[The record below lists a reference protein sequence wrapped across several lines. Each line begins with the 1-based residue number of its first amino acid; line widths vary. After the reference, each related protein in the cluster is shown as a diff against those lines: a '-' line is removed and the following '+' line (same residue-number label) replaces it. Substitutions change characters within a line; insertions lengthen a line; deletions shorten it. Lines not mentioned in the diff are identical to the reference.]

1 MTRFHSITQS
11 SIKTCVGILC
21 SLPAFFATQA
31 FAVENINRSALIIGI
46 GHYNGPAA
54 DLKGVPADI
63 LTAKEIARAMDIPDK
78 NITVLRDQEA
88 TKKNVL
94 EVMRSFSDKAAD
106 GGRVFI
112 YFSGHGTRYYN
123 PFINNC
129 VEGLLTYDYEVISNT
144 ELAQATKNLNKSVDK
159 SILLVDACHSGGV
172 FKATKTRSALDPSY
186 IAKFAAKDRAGTE
199 VCTPVNYKT
208 RSWFD
213 ETKALGG
220 IEENVVFIS
229 SARPDE
235 VAWDQGEGLG
245 GVATQALKKCLLG
258 SARDLNSSGA
268 VSLEEVRQ
276 CAQAIMNKQMPGP
289 IQIASNISI
298 RGNRNLIP
306 VVNNQAPQRE
316 EISSSPLVQIVQP
329 ISEVN
334 KVTSQVESTKPIKP
348 VENKPTKPVQ
358 TVAENQIQ
366 KPPNKPPVEQPEV
379 NTQVASLATL
389 QDVEAQ
395 RNPQR
400 VVDVKLAKKSLKINK
415 DYLDIQIKSNHD
427 GYLYLVLL
435 GSDKKSFYVLYPNK
449 LEQNNFIKAGQ
460 TINLPSQ
467 SWQIKAA
474 GPVGVDHILV
484 MVSDSPR
491 DLKSLEALG
500 ADPNSPFVYALNNL
514 KGRGA
519 LIDYLTG
526 KTPEGKSEK
535 FAAKIVTVSEVQ

>member
-1 MTRFHSITQS
+1 MPRTRSVSFLLLFLTAGVLLASNNGYAQ
-11 SIKTCVGILC
+11 
-21 SLPAFFATQA
+21 
-31 FAVENINRSALIIGI
+31 NNDRSALIIGI

-63 LTAKEIARAMDIPDK
+63 VMATEMAKAMGIPDK
-78 NITVLRDQEA
+78 NITVMRDQEA

-94 EVMRSFSDKAAD
+94 DVMKSFTNKAAD

-172 FKATKTRSALDPSY
+172 VGTAKTRSTLNPSY
-186 IAKFAAKDRAGTE
+186 VAKFASKDRSGAE
-199 VCTPVNYKT
+199 VCMPVNYKT
-208 RSWFD
+208 RSLFD
-213 ETKALGG
+213 ETKALGA
-220 IEENVVFIS
+220 IEENVVFIT

-235 VAWDQGEGLG
+235 VSWDQEDLG

-258 SARDLNSSGA
+258 SAKDLNNSGA

-276 CAQAIMNKQMPGP
+276 CAQSIMDKQMPGP
-289 IQIASNISI
+289 IQIASHVTIK
-298 RGNRNLIP
+298 GNRNLIP
-306 VVNNQAPQRE
+306 VVSNQTSQRDE
-316 EISSSPLVQIVQP
+316 VSSTPPVQAVKPITEI
-329 ISEVN
+329 N
-334 KVTSQVESTKPIKP
+334 KVNPTVELTKPVKP

-358 TVAENQIQ
+358 IVTEDQLQ
-366 KPPNKPPVEQPEV
+366 KPLNKPPASQPPVSQPEISI
-379 NTQVASLATL
+379 QVASLATL
-389 QDVEAQ
+389 QDIEAQ

-400 VVDVKLAKKSLKINK
+400 VIDVKLAKKVLKIDK
-415 DYLDIQIKSNHD
+415 DYLDLQIKSNHD

-460 TINLPSQ
+460 TINLPNQ

-474 GPVGVDHILV
+474 GPSGIDHLLV
-484 MVSDSPR
+484 LVSDSPR

-526 KTPEGKSEK
+526 KNTEGKSEK
-535 FAAKIVTVSEVQ
+535 FAAKILTVSEVQ

>member
-1 MTRFHSITQS
+1 MTSFISLTQRSTRTSIVVFLFFVS
-11 SIKTCVGILC
+11 
-21 SLPAFFATQA
+21 FFATQV
-31 FAVENINRSALIIGI
+31 FAVENSNRSALIIGI

-63 LTAKEIARAMDIPDK
+63 VMAKEIARAMDIPDR
-78 NITVLRDQEA
+78 NITVMRDQEA

-94 EVMRSFSDKAAD
+94 EVIRSFSNKAAD

-123 PFINNC
+123 PFIDNC
-129 VEGLLTYDYEVISNT
+129 VEGLLTYDYEVISNA
-144 ELAQATKNLNKSVDK
+144 ELAQVTKNLNKSADK
-159 SILLVDACHSGGV
+159 SILMVDTCHSGGV
-172 FKATKTRSALDPSY
+172 LSNAKTRSASNSSY
-186 IAKFAAKDRAGTE
+186 VAKFASKDKSGAE
-199 VCTPVNYKT
+199 VCTPINYKT
-208 RSWFD
+208 RSLFD
-213 ETKALGG
+213 ETKALGA

-235 VAWDQGEGLG
+235 VSWDQEGLG

-258 SARDLNSSGA
+258 SAKDLNNSGA

-276 CAQAIMNKQMPGP
+276 CAQAIMDKEMPGP
-289 IQIASNISI
+289 IQIASHVTI

-306 VVNNQAPQRE
+306 IVNNQPLQRDE
-316 EISSSPLVQIVQP
+316 VSSIPPVQSIKPVV
-329 ISEVN
+329 EVN
-334 KVTSQVESTKPIKP
+334 KVTPPIESTKPIKP
-348 VENKPTKPVQ
+348 VENKPTKPLQ
-358 TVAENQIQ
+358 TLTEDQIQ
-366 KPPNKPPVEQPEV
+366 KPPSKPPVGLPDV
-379 NTQVASLATL
+379 NIQVASLATL
-389 QDVEAQ
+389 QDIEAQ

-400 VVDVKLAKKSLKINK
+400 IINVKLAKKSLKIDK
-415 DYLDIQIKSNHD
+415 DYLDLQIKSNND

-449 LEQNNFIKAGQ
+449 LETNNFIKAGQ
-460 TINLPSQ
+460 TISLPGQ

-474 GPVGVDHILV
+474 GPAGIDHILV

-514 KGRGA
+514 KGRAA

-526 KTPEGKSEK
+526 KNLEGKSEK
-535 FAAKIVTVSEVQ
+535 FAAKILTVTEVQ

>member
-1 MTRFHSITQS
+1 MISFNPITQRL
-11 SIKTCVGILC
+11 IRKYLGIFC
-21 SLPAFFATQA
+21 ACLPLFGVQA
-31 FAVENINRSALIIGI
+31 FAVENTNRSALIIGI

-63 LTAKEIARAMDIPDK
+63 VMAKEMARAMDIPDK
-78 NITVLRDQEA
+78 NITVMRDQEA

-94 EVMRSFSDKAAD
+94 EVMRSFSNKAAD

-129 VEGLLTYDYEVISNT
+129 VEGLLSYDYEVISNT
-144 ELAQATKNLNKSVDK
+144 ELAEATKGLNKSVDK
-159 SILLVDACHSGGV
+159 SILLVDTCHSGGV
-172 FKATKTRSALDPSY
+172 VNNTKTRSAFNPSY
-186 IAKFAAKDRAGTE
+186 VAKFASKDRTGAE

-208 RSWFD
+208 RSLFD
-213 ETKALGG
+213 ETKALGA

-235 VAWDQGEGLG
+235 VSWDQEGLG

-298 RGNRNLIP
+298 KGNRNLIP
-306 VVNNQAPQRE
+306 VVNNQPSQRDDLSSTSPAP
-316 EISSSPLVQIVQP
+316 IIQP
-329 ISEVN
+329 VSEVN
-334 KVTSQVESTKPIKP
+334 KVTLPVESTKPIKP

-358 TVAENQIQ
+358 TVTDNQIQ
-366 KPPNKPPVEQPEV
+366 NPPTKPPVSQPEISI
-379 NTQVASLATL
+379 QVASLATL

-400 VVDVKLAKKSLKINK
+400 VVDVKLAKKVLKIDK
-415 DYLDIQIKSNHD
+415 DYLDLQIKSNHD

-460 TINLPSQ
+460 TVNLPNQ

-474 GPVGVDHILV
+474 GPAGIDHILV
-484 MVSDSPR
+484 IVSDSPR

-535 FAAKIVTVSEVQ
+535 FAAKILTVSEVQ

>member
-1 MTRFHSITQS
+1 MMIN
-11 SIKTCVGILC
+11 KTAIAFILACMLLMPLKGI
-21 SLPAFFATQA
+21 AQ
-31 FAVENINRSALIIGI
+31 NNNRSALIIGI
-46 GHYNGPAA
+46 SHYNGPAE

-63 LTAKEIARAMDIPDK
+63 VMAKEIAKAMDIPEK
-78 NITVLRDQEA
+78 NITVMRDQEA

-94 EVMRSFSDKAAD
+94 EVMRAFSNKAAD

-112 YFSGHGTRYYN
+112 YFSGHGTRSYN

-129 VEGLLTYDYEVISNT
+129 VEGLLTYDYDVISNA
-144 ELAQATKNLNKSVDK
+144 ELAQATKNLNKSSDK
-159 SILLVDACHSGGV
+159 SILLVDTCHSGGV
-172 FKATKTRSALDPSY
+172 LSNAKTRSASNSSY
-186 IAKFAAKDRAGTE
+186 VAKFASKDKNGAD

-208 RSWFD
+208 RSLFD
-213 ETKALGG
+213 ETKALGA

-235 VAWDQGEGLG
+235 VSWDQDGLG

-258 SARDLNSSGA
+258 SAKDLNSSGA

-276 CAQAIMNKQMPGP
+276 CAQAIMDKEMPGP
-289 IQIASNISI
+289 IQIASHVTI

-306 VVNNQAPQRE
+306 VVNNQAPQRDE
-316 EISSSPLVQIVQP
+316 ALSSPPVQNIKP
-329 ISEVN
+329 IAELN
-334 KVTSQVESTKPIKP
+334 KVSQPVESTKPIKP
-348 VENKPTKPVQ
+348 IENKPIKPVQ
-358 TVAENQIQ
+358 TTTDEQNQ
-366 KPPNKPPVEQPEV
+366 KPSTKPPVAPPEV
-379 NTQVASLATL
+379 TAQVASLATL
-389 QDVEAQ
+389 QDIEAQ

-400 VVDVKLAKKSLKINK
+400 TVDVKLAKKSLKIDK
-415 DYLDIQIKSNHD
+415 DYLDLEIKSNHE

-449 LEQNNFIKAGQ
+449 LEKNNFIKAGQ
-460 TINLPSQ
+460 TIKLPNQ

-484 MVSDSPR
+484 IVSDSPR

-514 KGRGA
+514 QGRGA

-526 KTPEGKSEK
+526 KAVDGKSEK
-535 FAAKIVTVSEVQ
+535 FAAKLLTVSEVQ

>member
-1 MTRFHSITQS
+1 MTSFHSITQCS
-11 SIKTCVGILC
+11 KRTSVGIFFPL
-21 SLPAFFATQA
+21 LAFFATQV
-31 FAVENINRSALIIGI
+31 FAVENTNRSALIIGI
-46 GHYNGPAA
+46 GHYNGPAT

-63 LTAKEIARAMDIPDK
+63 VMAKEIARAMDIPDR
-78 NITVLRDQEA
+78 NITVMRDQEA

-94 EVMRSFSDKAAD
+94 EVIRSFSSKAAD

-123 PFINNC
+123 PFIDNC
-129 VEGLLTYDYEVISNT
+129 VEGLLTYDYEVISNA
-144 ELAQATKNLNKSVDK
+144 ELAQVTKNLNKSADK
-159 SILLVDACHSGGV
+159 SILMVDTCHSGGV
-172 FKATKTRSALDPSY
+172 LSNAKTRSAANSSY
-186 IAKFAAKDRAGTE
+186 VAKFASKDKSGAE

-208 RSWFD
+208 RSLFD
-213 ETKALGG
+213 ETKALGA

-235 VAWDQGEGLG
+235 VSWDQEGLG

-258 SARDLNSSGA
+258 SAKDLNNSGA

-276 CAQAIMNKQMPGP
+276 CAQAIMDKEMPGP
-289 IQIASNISI
+289 IQIASHVTI

-306 VVNNQAPQRE
+306 IVNNQPLQRDE
-316 EISSSPLVQIVQP
+316 VSSTPPAQNIKPVVEL
-329 ISEVN
+329 N
-334 KVTSQVESTKPIKP
+334 KVTPPIESTKPIKP
-348 VENKPTKPVQ
+348 VENKPTKPLQ
-358 TVAENQIQ
+358 TLTEDQIQ
-366 KPPNKPPVEQPEV
+366 KPPSKPPVALPDV
-379 NTQVASLATL
+379 NIQVASLATL

-400 VVDVKLAKKSLKINK
+400 IINVKLAKKSLKIDK
-415 DYLDIQIKSNHD
+415 DYLDLQIKSNND

-449 LEQNNFIKAGQ
+449 LETNNFIKAGQ
-460 TINLPSQ
+460 TVSLPNQ

-474 GPVGVDHILV
+474 GPAGIDHILV

-491 DLKSLEALG
+491 DLKSLEDLG
-500 ADPNSPFVYALNNL
+500 ADPGSPFVYALNNL

-535 FAAKIVTVSEVQ
+535 FAAKILTVTEVQ

>member
-1 MTRFHSITQS
+1 
-11 SIKTCVGILC
+11 
-21 SLPAFFATQA
+21 
-31 FAVENINRSALIIGI
+31 
-46 GHYNGPAA
+46 
-54 DLKGVPADI
+54 
-63 LTAKEIARAMDIPDK
+63 
-78 NITVLRDQEA
+78 
-88 TKKNVL
+88 
-94 EVMRSFSDKAAD
+94 
-106 GGRVFI
+106 
-112 YFSGHGTRYYN
+112 
-123 PFINNC
+123 
-129 VEGLLTYDYEVISNT
+129 
-144 ELAQATKNLNKSVDK
+144 
-159 SILLVDACHSGGV
+159 
-172 FKATKTRSALDPSY
+172 
-186 IAKFAAKDRAGTE
+186 
-199 VCTPVNYKT
+199 
-208 RSWFD
+208 
-213 ETKALGG
+213 
-220 IEENVVFIS
+220 
-229 SARPDE
+229 
-235 VAWDQGEGLG
+235 
-245 GVATQALKKCLLG
+245 
-258 SARDLNSSGA
+258 
-268 VSLEEVRQ
+268 
-276 CAQAIMNKQMPGP
+276 MNKQMPGP

>member
-1 MTRFHSITQS
+1 M
-11 SIKTCVGILC
+11 
-21 SLPAFFATQA
+21 QA
-31 FAVENINRSALIIGI
+31 FAVENANRSALIIGI

-63 LTAKEIARAMDIPDK
+63 AMAKEIARAMDIPDK
-78 NITVLRDQEA
+78 NITVMRDQEA
-88 TKKNVL
+88 TKKNIL
-94 EVMRSFSDKAAD
+94 EVIKSFSNKAAD

-112 YFSGHGTRYYN
+112 YFSGHGTRYFN
-123 PFINNC
+123 PSVNNC

-144 ELAQATKNLNKSVDK
+144 ELAQATKNLNQSVDK

-172 FKATKTRSALDPSY
+172 VNTSKTRSAINPLFVP
-186 IAKFAAKDRAGTE
+186 KFAAKDRAGAD

-213 ETKALGG
+213 ETKALGA

-235 VAWDQGEGLG
+235 VAWDQGDLG

-258 SARDLNSSGA
+258 SAKDLNGSGA

-276 CAQAIMNKQMPGP
+276 CAQTIMNKQMPGP

-298 RGNRNLIP
+298 KGNRNLIP
-306 VVNNQAPQRE
+306 VANNQVPQRE
-316 EISSSPLVQIVQP
+316 EFSSSPPTQIAQP
-329 ISEVN
+329 ISEAN
-334 KVTSQVESTKPIKP
+334 KVTSPVESTKPIKP

-358 TVAENQIQ
+358 TVAEGQIQ
-366 KPPNKPPVEQPEV
+366 SPPIKPLAPQPEV
-379 NTQVASLATL
+379 NIQVASLATL

-400 VVDVKLAKKSLKINK
+400 VIDVKLAKKTLKIDK
-415 DYLDIQIKSNHD
+415 DYLGIQIKSNHD

-435 GSDKKSFYVLYPNK
+435 GSDKKSFYILYPNK
-449 LEQNNFIKAGQ
+449 LDQNNLIKAGQ
-460 TINLPSQ
+460 IVNIPSQ

-474 GPVGVDHILV
+474 GPAGVDHILV

-514 KGRGA
+514 KGRGT

-526 KTPEGKSEK
+526 KSSEGKSEK

>member
-1 MTRFHSITQS
+1 MPRTRSVSFLLLFLTAGVLLASNNGYAQ
-11 SIKTCVGILC
+11 
-21 SLPAFFATQA
+21 
-31 FAVENINRSALIIGI
+31 NNDRSALIIGI

-63 LTAKEIARAMDIPDK
+63 VMATEMAKAMGIPDK
-78 NITVLRDQEA
+78 NITVIRDQEA

-94 EVMRSFSDKAAD
+94 DVMKSFTNKAAD

-129 VEGLLTYDYEVISNT
+129 VEGLLTYDYEVISNA
-144 ELAQATKNLNKSVDK
+144 ELASATKNMNKTVDK
-159 SILLVDACHSGGV
+159 SILLVDTCHSGGV
-172 FKATKTRSALDPSY
+172 VGPVKSRSVTDSTFV
-186 IAKFAAKDRAGTE
+186 AKFASKDRSGQE

-208 RSWFD
+208 RSLFD
-213 ETKALGG
+213 ETKALGA

-235 VAWDQGEGLG
+235 VSWDQEGLG
-245 GVATQALKKCLLG
+245 GVATQALRQCLLG
-258 SARDLNSSGA
+258 RAKDLNDSGA

-276 CAQAIMNKQMPGP
+276 CAQAVMDQKMPGP
-289 IQIASNISI
+289 YQIASHVTIK
-298 RGNRNLIP
+298 GNRNLIP
-306 VVNNQAPQRE
+306 VANNSTP
-316 EISSSPLVQIVQP
+316 PLN
-329 ISEVN
+329 EVN
-334 KVTSQVESTKPIKP
+334 SNSQIQVDKPNFVSNTVEVTKPPKPLENKPIKP
-348 VENKPTKPVQ
+348 IKPNNPVQ
-358 TVAENQIQ
+358 TVLEIDNQ
-366 KPPNKPPVEQPEV
+366 KPLNKPPATLPDTNYQI
-379 NTQVASLATL
+379 ASLATL
-389 QDVEAQ
+389 RDIEAQ
-395 RNPQR
+395 RNPLR
-400 VVDVKLAKKSLKINK
+400 VVDIKLAKKILRIDK
-415 DYLDIQIKSNHD
+415 DYLDLQIKSNHD

-460 TINLPSQ
+460 TINLPNQ

-474 GPVGVDHILV
+474 GPSGIDHLLV
-484 MVSDSPR
+484 LVSDSPR

-526 KTPEGKSEK
+526 KNTEGKSEK
-535 FAAKIVTVSEVQ
+535 FAAKILTVSEIP

>member
-1 MTRFHSITQS
+1 MTSFHSITQR
-11 SIKTCVGILC
+11 SIRTCVGIFC
-21 SLPAFFATQA
+21 SLLALFGTQV
-31 FAVENINRSALIIGI
+31 FAVDNTNRSALIIGI
-46 GHYNGPAA
+46 SRYNGPAD
-54 DLKGVPADI
+54 DLKGVPADV
-63 LTAKEIARAMDIPDK
+63 LTAKEMARAMGIPDK

-88 TKKNVL
+88 TKKKVL

-123 PFINNC
+123 PSINNC

-159 SILLVDACHSGGV
+159 SILLVDACHAGGV
-172 FKATKTRSALDPSY
+172 VKAAKTRSAFDSSY
-186 IAKFAAKDRAGTE
+186 IAKFAAKDRGGAE

-213 ETKALGG
+213 ETKALGA

-229 SARPDE
+229 SARSDE
-235 VAWDQGEGLG
+235 VAWDQGEGFG

-258 SARDLNSSGA
+258 RARDLNSSGA

-298 RGNRNLIP
+298 KGNRNLIP
-306 VVNNQAPQRE
+306 VVNNQIPQRE
-316 EISSSPLVQIVQP
+316 DPPPSPPGQTILP

-334 KVTSQVESTKPIKP
+334 KITPPVESTKPIKP

-358 TVAENQIQ
+358 TVVESQA
-366 KPPNKPPVEQPEV
+366 PKPPVAQPEV
-379 NTQVASLATL
+379 SIQVASLATL
-389 QDVEAQ
+389 QDIEAQ

-400 VVDVKLAKKSLKINK
+400 IIDVKLAKKTLKINK
-415 DYLDIQIKSNHD
+415 DYLDLQIKSNHD

-435 GSDKKSFYVLYPNK
+435 GSDKKSFYILYPNK

-460 TINLPSQ
+460 IINLPSQ

-474 GPVGVDHILV
+474 GPAGIDHILV

-491 DLKSLEALG
+491 DLNSLEALG

-535 FAAKIVTVSEVQ
+535 FAAKILTVSEVQ

>member
-1 MTRFHSITQS
+1 MTSFISLTQRSIRT
-11 SIKTCVGILC
+11 SIVVFLFFV
-21 SLPAFFATQA
+21 SFFATKV
-31 FAVENINRSALIIGI
+31 FAVENSNRSALIIGI

-63 LTAKEIARAMDIPDK
+63 VMAKEIARAMEIPDR
-78 NITVLRDQEA
+78 NITVMRDQEA

-94 EVMRSFSDKAAD
+94 EVIRSFSNKAAD

-123 PFINNC
+123 PFIDNC
-129 VEGLLTYDYEVISNT
+129 VEGLLTYDYEVISNA
-144 ELAQATKNLNKSVDK
+144 ELAQVTKNLNKSADK
-159 SILLVDACHSGGV
+159 SILMVDTCHSGGV
-172 FKATKTRSALDPSY
+172 LSNAKTRSASNSSY
-186 IAKFAAKDRAGTE
+186 VAKFASKDKSGAE
-199 VCTPVNYKT
+199 VCTPINYKT
-208 RSWFD
+208 RSLFD
-213 ETKALGG
+213 ETKALGA

-235 VAWDQGEGLG
+235 VSWDQEGLG

-258 SARDLNSSGA
+258 SAKDLNNSGA

-276 CAQAIMNKQMPGP
+276 CAQAIMDKEMPGP
-289 IQIASNISI
+289 IQIASHVTI

-306 VVNNQAPQRE
+306 IVNNQPLQRDE
-316 EISSSPLVQIVQP
+316 VSSTPPVQSIKPVV
-329 ISEVN
+329 EVN
-334 KVTSQVESTKPIKP
+334 KVTPPIESTKPIKP
-348 VENKPTKPVQ
+348 VENKPTKPLQ
-358 TVAENQIQ
+358 TLTEDQIQ
-366 KPPNKPPVEQPEV
+366 KPPSKPPLGLPDV
-379 NTQVASLATL
+379 NIQVASLATL
-389 QDVEAQ
+389 QDIEAQ

-400 VVDVKLAKKSLKINK
+400 IINVKLAKKSLKIDK
-415 DYLDIQIKSNHD
+415 DYLDLQIKSNND

-449 LEQNNFIKAGQ
+449 LETNNFIKAGQ
-460 TINLPSQ
+460 TISLPGQ

-474 GPVGVDHILV
+474 GPAGIDHILV

-526 KTPEGKSEK
+526 KNLEGKSEK
-535 FAAKIVTVSEVQ
+535 FAAKILTVTEVQ

>member
-1 MTRFHSITQS
+1 MTSFNSIAYRAIRTCIGIFCACLPLFGTQ
-11 SIKTCVGILC
+11 V
-21 SLPAFFATQA
+21 
-31 FAVENINRSALIIGI
+31 FAVENPNRSALIIGI

-63 LTAKEIARAMDIPDK
+63 VMAKEMARAMDIPDK
-78 NITVLRDQEA
+78 NITVMRDQEA

-94 EVMRSFSDKAAD
+94 EVIKSFSNKAAD

-144 ELAQATKNLNKSVDK
+144 ELAEATKSLNKSVDK
-159 SILLVDACHSGGV
+159 SILIVDTCHSGGV
-172 FKATKTRSALDPSY
+172 VNTTKTRSAFNSSY
-186 IAKFAAKDRAGTE
+186 VAKFAAKDRTGAE

-208 RSWFD
+208 RSLFD
-213 ETKALGG
+213 ETKALGA

-229 SARPDE
+229 SAKPDE
-235 VAWDQGEGLG
+235 VSWDQDGLG

-289 IQIASNISI
+289 IQIASNITI
-298 RGNRNLIP
+298 KGNRNLIP
-306 VVNNQAPQRE
+306 VVNNQTPQRDDL
-316 EISSSPLVQIVQP
+316 SSTPPAPIIQP
-329 ISEVN
+329 VSEVN
-334 KVTSQVESTKPIKP
+334 KVTPPVESTKPIKP

-358 TVAENQIQ
+358 IVSENQIQ
-366 KPPNKPPVEQPEV
+366 KPPTKPPAAQPEV
-379 NTQVASLATL
+379 NIQVASLATL

-400 VVDVKLAKKSLKINK
+400 VIDVKLAKKSLKINK
-415 DYLDIQIKSNHD
+415 DYLDLQIKSNHD

-460 TINLPSQ
+460 MVNLPNQ

-474 GPVGVDHILV
+474 GPAGIDHILV

-535 FAAKIVTVSEVQ
+535 FAAKILTVSEVQ

>member
-1 MTRFHSITQS
+1 MISFHSITQRLIRRS
-11 SIKTCVGILC
+11 LGIIC
-21 SLPAFFATQA
+21 ACLPLFSTQVFAA
-31 FAVENINRSALIIGI
+31 ENTNRSALIIGI

-63 LTAKEIARAMDIPDK
+63 EMAKEIAKAMDIPDK
-78 NITVLRDQEA
+78 NITVMRDQEA

-94 EVMRSFSDKAAD
+94 EVMKSFSNKAAD

-144 ELAQATKNLNKSVDK
+144 ELAQATKNLNNSVDK
-159 SILLVDACHSGGV
+159 SILLVDTCHSGGV
-172 FKATKTRSALDPSY
+172 LNTTKTRSVLSPNLV
-186 IAKFAAKDRAGTE
+186 AKFASKDKTGE
-199 VCTPVNYKT
+199 DVCTPVNYKT
-208 RSWFD
+208 RSLFD
-213 ETKALGG
+213 ETKALGALQ
-220 IEENVVFIS
+220 ENVVFIS

-235 VAWDQGEGLG
+235 VSWDQPGLG
-245 GVATQALKKCLLG
+245 GVATQALKQCLLG
-258 SARDLNSSGA
+258 NAKDLDNSGA

-276 CAQAIMNKQMPGP
+276 CAQSIMDQKIPGP
-289 IQIASNISI
+289 IQVASHVTI

-306 VVNNQAPQRE
+306 VVSNQ
-316 EISSSPLVQIVQP
+316 STPLNDQPP
-329 ISEVN
+329 ISPIAVVKPN
-334 KVTSQVESTKPIKP
+334 TGVDKVTAPLESNKPPKP
-348 VENKPTKPVQ
+348 VENKPVQ
-358 TVAENQIQ
+358 TVTEVQTQ
-366 KPPNKPPVEQPEV
+366 KPPAPQPEV
-379 NTQVASLATL
+379 NIQAASLATF

-400 VVDVKLAKKSLKINK
+400 VVNVKLAKKVLKIDK
-415 DYLDIQIKSNHD
+415 DYLDLQIKSNHD

-449 LEQNNFIKAGQ
+449 LEKNNFIKAGQ
-460 TINLPSQ
+460 TVNLPSQ

-474 GPVGVDHILV
+474 GPAGIDYVLV
-484 MVSDSPR
+484 LVSDSPR

-500 ADPNSPFVYALNNL
+500 ADSNSPFVYALNNL

-519 LIDYLTG
+519 MIDYLTG
-526 KTPEGKSEK
+526 KSPEGKSEK
-535 FAAKIVTVSEVQ
+535 FAAKILTVSEAP

>member
-1 MTRFHSITQS
+1 VTLFHSITQYS
-11 SIKTCVGILC
+11 VRTYIGIFC
-21 SLPAFFATQA
+21 SLPALFGTQV
-31 FAVENINRSALIIGI
+31 FAVDNTNRSALIIGI
-46 GHYNGPAA
+46 GHYNGPAS

-63 LTAKEIARAMDIPDK
+63 IMAKEMARAMDIPDK
-78 NITVLRDQEA
+78 NITVMRDQEA
-88 TKKNVL
+88 TKKKVL
-94 EVMRSFSDKAAD
+94 EVMRSFSNKAAD

-144 ELAQATKNLNKSVDK
+144 ELAEATKNLNKSVDK
-159 SILLVDACHSGGV
+159 SILLVDTCHSGGV
-172 FKATKTRSALDPSY
+172 VNTTKTRSAFNPSFV
-186 IAKFAAKDRAGTE
+186 AKFAAKDKSGAE

-208 RSWFD
+208 RSLFD
-213 ETKALGG
+213 ETKALGA

-235 VAWDQGEGLG
+235 VSWDQEGLG

-298 RGNRNLIP
+298 KGNRNLIP
-306 VVNNQAPQRE
+306 VVNNQTSQRE
-316 EISSSPLVQIVQP
+316 EFSSSPPAQTIP
-329 ISEVN
+329 SISDVN
-334 KVTSQVESTKPIKP
+334 KVTPPVESTKPIKP

-358 TVAENQIQ
+358 TVVENQIQ
-366 KPPNKPPVEQPEV
+366 KPPAAQPEV
-379 NTQVASLATL
+379 NIQVASLATL
-389 QDVEAQ
+389 QDIEAQ

-415 DYLDIQIKSNHD
+415 DYLDLQVKSNHD

-460 TINLPSQ
+460 TVNLPNQ

-474 GPVGVDHILV
+474 GPAGIDHILV

-491 DLKSLEALG
+491 DLNSLEALG

-535 FAAKIVTVSEVQ
+535 FAAKILTVSEVQ

>member
-1 MTRFHSITQS
+1 MCKNKISLA
-11 SIKTCVGILC
+11 ILLC
-21 SLPAFFATQA
+21 ALLTPLASYS
-31 FAVENINRSALIIGI
+31 ENTNRSALIIGI
-46 GHYNGPAA
+46 AHYNGPAD

-63 LTAKEIARAMDIPDK
+63 VMAREIAKAMDIPDR

-94 EVMRSFSDKAAD
+94 EVMRSFSNKAAD

-112 YFSGHGTRYYN
+112 YYSGHGTRYYN

-129 VEGLLTYDYEVISNT
+129 VEGLLTYDYEVISNS

-159 SILLVDACHSGGV
+159 SILLVDTCHSGGV
-172 FKATKTRSALDPSY
+172 VNTIKTRSALNPGY
-186 IAKFAAKDRAGTE
+186 IAKFASKDRSGAE

-208 RSWFD
+208 RSLLD
-213 ETKALGG
+213 ETKALGA

-235 VAWDQGEGLG
+235 VSWDQEGLG

-258 SARDLNSSGA
+258 DAKDLNSSGA

-306 VVNNQAPQRE
+306 VVNNQTFQRDE
-316 EISSSPLVQIVQP
+316 LASPLPLPIIQP

-334 KVTSQVESTKPIKP
+334 KVTPPIESTKPIRP
-348 VENKPTKPVQ
+348 VENKPTKPEQ
-358 TVAENQIQ
+358 TVVEDQIP
-366 KPPNKPPVEQPEV
+366 KPPAKLLPVSPET
-379 NTQVASLATL
+379 NIQVASLATL

-400 VVDVKLAKKSLKINK
+400 IIDVKLAKKSLKIDK
-415 DYLDIQIKSNHD
+415 DYLDLQIKSNHD

-460 TINLPSQ
+460 TINLPNQ

-474 GPVGVDHILV
+474 GPAGIDHILV

-535 FAAKIVTVSEVQ
+535 FAAKIVTVTEVQ

>member
-1 MTRFHSITQS
+1 MIYTIHKHAIRGCISILF
-11 SIKTCVGILC
+11 LC
-21 SLPAFFATQA
+21 LTFFGVQA
-31 FAVENINRSALIIGI
+31 FAVENSNRSALIIGI

-54 DLKGVPADI
+54 DLKGVPADVAM
-63 LTAKEIARAMDIPDK
+63 AKEIARAMDIPDK
-78 NITVLRDQEA
+78 NITVMRDQEA
-88 TKKNVL
+88 TKKNIL
-94 EVMRSFSDKAAD
+94 EVIKSFSNKAAD

-112 YFSGHGTRYYN
+112 YFSGHGTRYFN
-123 PFINNC
+123 PSINNC

-172 FKATKTRSALDPSY
+172 VNTSKTRSAINPLFVP
-186 IAKFAAKDRAGTE
+186 KFAAKDRSGAE

-213 ETKALGG
+213 ETKALGA

-235 VAWDQGEGLG
+235 VAWDQGDLG

-258 SARDLNSSGA
+258 SARDLNGSGA

-276 CAQAIMNKQMPGP
+276 CAQTIMNKQMPGP

-298 RGNRNLIP
+298 KGNRNLIP
-306 VVNNQAPQRE
+306 VANNQVPQRE
-316 EISSSPLVQIVQP
+316 EISSSPPAQIVQP

-334 KVTSQVESTKPIKP
+334 KVTSPVESTKPVKP

-366 KPPNKPPVEQPEV
+366 KPPNKPPAPQPEV
-379 NTQVASLATL
+379 NIQVASLATL

-400 VVDVKLAKKSLKINK
+400 IIDVKLAKKSLKIDK
-415 DYLDIQIKSNHD
+415 DYLDLQIKSNHD

-460 TINLPSQ
+460 TVNLPNQ

-474 GPVGVDHILV
+474 GPAGIDHILV

>member
-1 MTRFHSITQS
+1 MTSFHSITQR
-11 SIKTCVGILC
+11 SIRTCVGIFC
-21 SLPAFFATQA
+21 SLLALFGTQV
-31 FAVENINRSALIIGI
+31 FAVDNTNRSALIIGI
-46 GHYNGPAA
+46 SRYNGPAD
-54 DLKGVPADI
+54 DLKGVPADV
-63 LTAKEIARAMDIPDK
+63 LTAKEMARAMGIPDK

-88 TKKNVL
+88 TKKKVL
-94 EVMRSFSDKAAD
+94 EVMRSFSDKAVD

-123 PFINNC
+123 PSINNC

-159 SILLVDACHSGGV
+159 SILLVDACHAGGV
-172 FKATKTRSALDPSY
+172 VKATKTRSAFDPSY
-186 IAKFAAKDRAGTE
+186 IAKFAAKDRGGAE

-213 ETKALGG
+213 ETKALGA

-229 SARPDE
+229 SARSDE
-235 VAWDQGEGLG
+235 VAWDQGEGFG

-258 SARDLNSSGA
+258 RARDLNSSGA

-298 RGNRNLIP
+298 KGNRNLIP
-306 VVNNQAPQRE
+306 VVNNQIPQRE
-316 EISSSPLVQIVQP
+316 DPPPSPPAQTILP

-334 KVTSQVESTKPIKP
+334 KITPPVESTKPIKP

-358 TVAENQIQ
+358 TVVESQA
-366 KPPNKPPVEQPEV
+366 PKPPVAQQEV
-379 NTQVASLATL
+379 SIQVASLATL
-389 QDVEAQ
+389 QDIEAQ

-400 VVDVKLAKKSLKINK
+400 VIDVKLAKKSLKINK
-415 DYLDIQIKSNHD
+415 DYLDLQIKSNHD

-460 TINLPSQ
+460 TVNLPNQ
-467 SWQIKAA
+467 TWQIKAA
-474 GPVGVDHILV
+474 GPAGIDHILV

-491 DLKSLEALG
+491 DLNSLEALG

-535 FAAKIVTVSEVQ
+535 FAAKILTVSEVQ

>member
-1 MTRFHSITQS
+1 MTSFISLTQRSIRT
-11 SIKTCVGILC
+11 SIVVFLFFV
-21 SLPAFFATQA
+21 SFFATQV
-31 FAVENINRSALIIGI
+31 FAVENSNRSALIIGI

-63 LTAKEIARAMDIPDK
+63 VMAKEIARAMDIPDR
-78 NITVLRDQEA
+78 NITVMRDQEA

-94 EVMRSFSDKAAD
+94 EVIRSFSNKAAD

-112 YFSGHGTRYYN
+112 YFSGHGSRYYN
-123 PFINNC
+123 PFIDNC
-129 VEGLLTYDYEVISNT
+129 VEGLLTYDYEVISNA
-144 ELAQATKNLNKSVDK
+144 ELAQVTKNLNNSADK
-159 SILLVDACHSGGV
+159 SILMVDTCHSGGV
-172 FKATKTRSALDPSY
+172 LSNAKTRSASNSSY
-186 IAKFAAKDRAGTE
+186 VAKFASKDKSGAE
-199 VCTPVNYKT
+199 VCTPINYKT
-208 RSWFD
+208 RSLFD
-213 ETKALGG
+213 ETKALGA

-235 VAWDQGEGLG
+235 VSWDQEGLG

-258 SARDLNSSGA
+258 SAKDLNNSGA

-276 CAQAIMNKQMPGP
+276 CAQAIMDKEMPGP
-289 IQIASNISI
+289 IQIASHVTI

-306 VVNNQAPQRE
+306 IVNNQPLQRDE
-316 EISSSPLVQIVQP
+316 VSSTPPVQSIKPVV
-329 ISEVN
+329 EVN
-334 KVTSQVESTKPIKP
+334 KVTPPIESTKPIKP
-348 VENKPTKPVQ
+348 VENKPTKPLQ
-358 TVAENQIQ
+358 TLTEDQTQ
-366 KPPNKPPVEQPEV
+366 KPPSKPPLGLPDV
-379 NTQVASLATL
+379 NIQVASLATL
-389 QDVEAQ
+389 QDIEAQ

-400 VVDVKLAKKSLKINK
+400 ILNVKLAKKSLKIDK
-415 DYLDIQIKSNHD
+415 DYLDLQIKSNND

-449 LEQNNFIKAGQ
+449 LETNNFIKAGQ
-460 TINLPSQ
+460 TISLPGQ

-474 GPVGVDHILV
+474 GPAGIDHILV

-526 KTPEGKSEK
+526 KNLEGRSEK
-535 FAAKIVTVSEVQ
+535 FAAKILTVTEVQ